1 MVLKKRGQPFEQPTK
16 NGLLTAED
24 RAIRSGGGKESLPQS
39 VIKILECV
47 QAFSLK

>member
-24 RAIRSGGGKESLPQS
+24 RAIRSGGQRIAAAVGYKNP
-39 VIKILECV
+39 
-47 QAFSLK
+47 